1 MIPFLIHRMTQSLIR
16 FFILFF
22 WILIVTYFVHLWII
36 NYFSIKSNIQVFNL
50 SYIFN
55 GITAFVLILVIILAK
70 RRFKDQLGFIFLAG
84 SFIKLGVFVAISS
97 WNGIEMNRSVFL
109 DFFIAYVICMLF
121 EVYYV
126 SKILKTIN

>member
-1 MIPFLIHRMTQSLIR
+1 MLQDLIR
-16 FFILFF
+16 FFLLFF
-22 WILIVTYFVHLWII
+22 GILLVTYFAHSWII
-36 NYFSIKSNIQVFNL
+36 DVFSITSNTRIFNL

-55 GITAFVLILVIILAK
+55 GVAAFVLILVILLVR

-84 SFIKLGVFVAISS
+84 SFIKLGIFVAITK
-97 WNGIEMNRSVFL
+97 WNGIEMNKSVFL
-109 DFFIAYVICMLF
+109 DFFIAYAICMIF